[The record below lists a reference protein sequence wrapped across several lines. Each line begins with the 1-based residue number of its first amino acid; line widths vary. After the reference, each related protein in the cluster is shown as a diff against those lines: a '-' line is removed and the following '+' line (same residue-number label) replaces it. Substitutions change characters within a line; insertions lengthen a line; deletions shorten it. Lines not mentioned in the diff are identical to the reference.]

1 MQIVYAQWG
10 YLPFAEGTSYYK
22 PKINVLGKTQWPL
35 RFLQPEFGRLFMDEG
50 LNCFRYALEAG
61 VRTQTRLGL
70 LSATYNNISLM
81 DKLQADLKD
90 GDVQKVDEITEV
102 VHSHP
107 VIDILR

>member
-1 MQIVYAQWG
+1 MGKSQW
-10 YLPFAEGTSYYK
+10 S
-22 PKINVLGKTQWPL
+22 L
-35 RFLQPEFGRLFMDEG
+35 RFLQLGFGSLFMDEG
-50 LNCFRYALEAG
+50 LNCFRYALKAG
-61 VRTQTRLGL
+61 VRTQTQLGL

-102 VHSHP
+102 VSSHP